1 MKFIHI
7 SDIHLGRKQVGNS
20 GEYSKKRYID
30 FFDSFEYM
38 IDYAIDNRLDAIIIA
53 GDLFDKKEINP
64 DILSKTIQILTKAKD
79 NNIPVVAIEG
89 NHDNFQAHSIQD
101 SWLLYLEDLALIK
114 RPYYLFKEEEFV
126 FYPIVIDDINF
137 YGIGYNGSITDS
149 VIEAFANSLDGN
161 SEINILLTHTAIAGD
176 TLFHGT
182 VKSDSIALLKNKCIY
197 VAGGHFHSFS
207 AYPKESPF
215 FFVPGS
221 LEYWDNGE
229 FSHNK
234 GGVLFDTETFEHKHI
249 KTKAREVI
257 KISLTNNFENIT
269 EFYAEFYREIENCEF
284 NNECIVNVEIKNK
297 SVYFPDTNLLES
309 IIYEKGV
316 LKVFVNLV
324 NQSNLEYTKISGKN
338 LLIEEIEAEIISKWD
353 YFSANLPQSIETLKL
368 LKQYQSQNSEE
379 NKQNF
384 IDLFDNWIS
393 SIIEDNNSEN

>member
-1 MKFIHI
+1 MKFLHI
-7 SDIHLGRKQVGNS
+7 SDIHLGRKQVGNT
-20 GEYSKKRYID
+20 GDYSKKRYND

-64 DILSKTIQILTKAKD
+64 DILSKTIQILMKAKG

-101 SWLLYLEDLALIK
+101 SWLLYLEDLELIK
-114 RPYYLFKEEEFV
+114 RPYYLFQEEEFI

-149 VIEAFANSLDGN
+149 VIEAFSNSLDGN
-161 SEINILLTHTAIAGD
+161 IEKNVLLTHTAIAGN

-182 VKSDSIALLKNKCIY
+182 VKSDSIAHLKDKCIY

-207 AYPKESPF
+207 TYPKENPF

-229 FSHNK
+229 FNQNK
-234 GGVLFDTETFEHKHI
+234 GGVLFDTETLTYIHI

-257 KISLTNNFENIT
+257 RISLTNDYENI
-269 EFYAEFYREIENCEF
+269 AEFYSEFYKAIENCEF
-284 NNECIVNVEIKNK
+284 NSECIVNVEIKNK
-297 SVYFPDTNLLES
+297 SVHFPDTNQLEK

-316 LKVFVNLV
+316 LRVFVNLV
-324 NQSNLEYTKISGKN
+324 NQKQSEYTEIKGKN
-338 LLIEEIEAEIISKWD
+338 LLIEEIEAEIISKWEN
-353 YFSANLPQSIETLKL
+353 FSADLPQSIETLKL

-384 IDLFDNWIS
+384 SELFDSWIS
-393 SIIEDNNSEN
+393 SIIEGNNHEN